1 MTESEEFFTV
11 RDRVLDIFKDEIAD
25 SLIRMEMSGF

>member
-1 MTESEEFFTV
+1 M
-11 RDRVLDIFKDEIAD
+11 RNRVLDIFKDEIAD